1 MSSMLSP
8 LMTSPPRA
16 PGADTAIDVEGL
28 SRHEARC
35 LRDQKE
41 DNVGDVFRGPDTPQR
56 CVGNRSLDALRK
68 LLHVG
73 LRQRRLDDAGADSID
88 VDAERAP
95 LDSKGA
101 DKP

>member
-16 PGADTAIDVEGL
+16 PSADTTIDVDSL
-28 SRHEARC
+28 SGHEARC
-35 LRDQKE
+35 LRDHEE
-41 DNVGDVFRGPDTPQR
+41 DNISDVLRGSDTPER
-56 CVGNRSLDALRK
+56 CVGNRCLDALRK

-73 LRQRRLDDAGADSID
+73 LRQRRLDDARADSID

-101 DKP
+101 DQP